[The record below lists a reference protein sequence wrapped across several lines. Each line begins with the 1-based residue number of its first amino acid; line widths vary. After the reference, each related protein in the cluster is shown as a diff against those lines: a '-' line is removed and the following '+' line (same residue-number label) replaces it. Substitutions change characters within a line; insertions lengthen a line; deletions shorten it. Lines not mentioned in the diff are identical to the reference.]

1 LKKLKYIEITSENK
15 KSKNNELKIY
25 REQFD
30 KAIELVR
37 NKL

>member
-1 LKKLKYIEITSENK
+1 MFAIREFIENK

-37 NKL
+37 NKF